1 MKRFLAMLLAC
12 AMLLTMCACGGGSE
26 AAEPTPE
33 GTVTPEVTDAP
44 EVTPTPAPQYVNP
57 LNGALLDEPYTGRVF
72 ASTICNTEN
81 AIPHISLNEADVV
94 FEMFVNGGVIRNL
107 ALFTDIKSVEKF
119 GSVRSTRP
127 AFHQLA
133 GIYDLIILHSGGSTY
148 SLNDI
153 RKLGYD
159 NFNIDM
165 WEIKESG
172 ASYRDTEHGRTYEAT
187 LFGYGEGCYNYAES
201 KGMRLEQPAGKD
213 YGLDFADEGTPAE
226 GETANT
232 VTMDFN
238 YYGNSKITEMKYDA
252 DLDKYIY
259 NQYGQEM
266 RDLFTDE
273 PEAFTNVIAIK
284 AKLYVE
290 DIYQKA
296 DYAKG
301 GEGWYA
307 CGGKLI
313 PITWSSENGNSPLE
327 FFKEDGTPL
336 EIERGNTYI
345 GIMPD
350 KHSSINWG

>member
-1 MKRFLAMLLAC
+1 MKRFLAMLMAC
-12 AMLLTMCACGGGSE
+12 TMLLLCACGGSDQ
-26 AAEPTPE
+26 AAEPNPDASAAPE
-33 GTVTPEVTDAP
+33 ATPEVTATP
-44 EVTPTPAPQYVNP
+44 EPAAQYVNP

-81 AIPHISLNEADVV
+81 AIPHVSLNEADVV

-107 ALFTDIKSVEKF
+107 ALFSDIKSVEKF

-127 AFHQLA
+127 MFHQLA
-133 GIYDLIILHSGGSTY
+133 GMYDLIVLHSGGSNY
-148 SLNDI
+148 SLNEI
-153 RKLGYD
+153 YRLGYD

-165 WEIKESG
+165 WDIKHSG
-172 ASYRDTEHGRTYEAT
+172 ASYRDKDHGRSYEAT

-201 KGMRLEQPAGKD
+201 QGMRLEQPADMD
-213 YGLDFADEGTPAE
+213 YGLRFADEGTPAK
-226 GETANT
+226 GEAANT

-238 YYGNSKITEMKYDA
+238 YYGNSKVTEMKYDA
-252 DLDKYIY
+252 ELDKYIY
-259 NQYGQEM
+259 NQYGKEM

-273 PEAFTNVIAIK
+273 PEAFTNVIAIT

-313 PITWSSENGNSPLE
+313 PIKWTS
-327 FFKEDGTPL
+327 EDGKSPIRFFEMDGTEL
-336 EIERGNTYI
+336 KLERGNTYI

-350 KHSSINWG
+350 KHSTINWG

>member
-1 MKRFLAMLLAC
+1 MKRFLSMLLAC
-12 AMLLTMCACGGGSE
+12 VMMLTLCACGGE
-26 AAEPTPE
+26 AASTETVEPTPE
-33 GTVTPEVTDAP
+33 VTPVPEVTA
-44 EVTPTPAPQYVNP
+44 TPAPKYVNP

-72 ASTICNTEN
+72 ASTICNTPN
-81 AIPHISLNEADVV
+81 AIPHVSLNEADVV

-107 ALFTDIKSVEKF
+107 ALFTDIRSVEKF

-127 AFHQLA
+127 MFHQLA
-133 GIYDLIILHSGGSTY
+133 GIYDLILLHSGGSNF
-148 SLNDI
+148 SLNEI

-165 WEIKESG
+165 WDIKHSG

-201 KGMRLEQPAGKD
+201 QGMRLEQPADKD
-213 YGLDFADEGTPAE
+213 YGLNFADEGTPAE
-226 GETANT
+226 GEVANE
-232 VTMDFN
+232 VDINFN
-238 YYGNSKITEMKYDA
+238 FGGNGKLSKMVYDA
-252 DLDKYIY
+252 DLDKYVY
-259 NQYGQEM
+259 NQYDQEM

-273 PEAFTNVIAIK
+273 PEAFKNVIAIR
-284 AKLYVE
+284 AKMSVV

-296 DYAKG
+296 NYAKG
-301 GEGWYA
+301 GDGWYA

-313 PITWSSENGNSPLE
+313 PITWSSADGKSPLE

-350 KHSSINWG
+350 QYSTVTWG